1 MITFSYN
8 TLRSLVRTIPICP
21 KPKTVGLENIPEEGP
36 IIYAHNHITR
46 RTEGFFLMVAAPS
59 QPNIR
64 GLGDI
69 TLTHEKYLP
78 RLRRDIED
86 AIFPQRVQRKL
97 NKNRL
102 TKLCC
107 NKFVYYL
114 ARWVIAQTNRYG
126 SIGVELNDPTTEEEK
141 LKKQRINKQALH
153 ECIETLQDDIPLA
166 IAPSAGKT
174 YETVENPVY
183 NTVVPTLASWLYRQG
198 KIVKIVPGVV
208 KEKPMVCQKTY
219 WHYVTDR
226 IFVYKAIRW
235 LLNLSKIKN
244 YEKPCLT
251 VEFLPALF
259 FKNANPSKSEKVE
272 FVKNLQQVIYDTLK
286 KDEL

>member
-8 TLRSLVRTIPICP
+8 TLRGLLRTIPICP

-59 QPNIR
+59 KPNIR

-78 RLRRDIED
+78 TLRRDIED
-86 AIFPQRVQRKL
+86 AIFPKRVQKKI

-102 TKLCC
+102 TKFCC
-107 NKFVYYL
+107 NKFIYHL

-126 SIGVELNDPTTEEEK
+126 SIGVELNEPTTEEEK
-141 LKKQRINKQALH
+141 RRKQRINKQALDK
-153 ECIETLQDDIPLA
+153 CIETLEDDIPLA

-198 KIVKIVPGVV
+198 KVVKIVPGVV

-219 WHYVTDR
+219 WHYVADR

-235 LLNLSKIKN
+235 LLNLFKVKKYN
-244 YEKPCLT
+244 KPCLT
-251 VEFLPALF
+251 VEFLPPLF

-286 KDEL
+286 KDKS

>member
-8 TLRSLVRTIPICP
+8 TLRGLVRTIPICP
-21 KPKTVGLENIPEEGP
+21 KPKAIGLENIPEEGP

-59 QPNIR
+59 KPNIR

-78 RLRRDIED
+78 TLRRDIED

-97 NKNRL
+97 KKNRL
-102 TKLCC
+102 AKLCC
-107 NKFVYYL
+107 NKFIYYL

-126 SIGVELNDPTTEEEK
+126 SIGVELNEPTTEEEK
-141 LKKQRINKQALH
+141 LRKQRINKQALDK
-153 ECIETLQDDIPLA
+153 CIETLEDDIPLA

-183 NTVVPTLASWLYRQG
+183 NTVVPTLASWLYRRG
-198 KIVKIVPGVV
+198 KVVKIVPGVV

-219 WHYVTDR
+219 WHYAADR

-235 LLNLSKIKN
+235 LLNLFKIKT
-244 YEKPCLT
+244 YQKPCLT
-251 VEFLPALF
+251 VEFLPPLF
-259 FKNANPSKSEKVE
+259 FKYANPSKSEKVE

-286 KDEL
+286 KDES

>member
-1 MITFSYN
+1 MLTFSYN

-21 KPKTVGLENIPEEGP
+21 KPEAVGLENIPEDGP

-46 RTEGFFLMVAAPS
+46 RTEGFFMMVAAPPN
-59 QPNIR
+59 PNIR

-78 RLRRDIED
+78 TLRKDIED
-86 AIFPQRVQRKL
+86 AIFPQRVQK
-97 NKNRL
+97 KIKKSRL
-102 TKLCC
+102 A
-107 NKFVYYL
+107 KFFYARFLYYL

-126 SIGVELNDPTTEEEK
+126 SIGVELNEPSTEEET
-141 LKKQRINKQALH
+141 LRKQRINKQALDKCM
-153 ECIETLQDDIPLA
+153 ESLKNDIPLA

-174 YETVENPVY
+174 YETVEKPIY
-183 NTVVPTLASWLYRQG
+183 NTVVPTLASWLYRRGQV
-198 KIVKIVPGVV
+198 VKIVPGVV

-219 WHYVTDR
+219 WHYVADR

-235 LLNLSKIKN
+235 LLNLFKIKS
-244 YEKPCLT
+244 YKKPCLT
-251 VEFLPALF
+251 VEFLPPLF

-272 FVKNLQQVIYDTLK
+272 FVKNLQQIIYDTLK